1 MDGNLKI
8 NEYGDKGPST
18 PKVFVVKEDETYR
31 ESPIKLL
38 SRIPNLT
45 YDMGGGETNYY
56 PEKNIVIVD
65 NIPVKEFAE
74 SPGYYD
80 IKSEKVYVE
89 YNLNIPISLPKAN
102 KIIVSQVVYHL
113 NNVKN
118 FSQTVN
124 NSLNKG
130 GEINFWTDLEDNE
143 KDTLFLQYM
152 KEYGFSI
159 SNEEDRGW
167 KSIILKK

>member
-1 MDGNLKI
+1 MDKNYKI
-8 NEYGDKGPST
+8 NEYGNTGPST
-18 PKVFVVKEDETYR
+18 PKVFVVKEDGTYR
-31 ESPIKLL
+31 ETSIKLL

-65 NIPVKEFAE
+65 NIPVKEFAAD
-74 SPGYYD
+74 PGD
-80 IKSEKVYVE
+80 IEGGKVYVE

-113 NNVKN
+113 DNVKN
-118 FSQTVN
+118 FSQTLN

-130 GEINFWTDLEDNE
+130 GEINFWTDLEDAE
-143 KDTLFLQYM
+143 EDTLFLQYM
-152 KEYGFSI
+152 KEYGFSA

-167 KSIILKK
+167 ENIILKK